1 MLFDKLKRLK
11 KFDPEKEKALRTEIE
26 EGGGLEK
33 NDMKAMILAAFLTF
47 MPVVIVIFLLF
58 ILLAWLFV

>member
-11 KFDPEKEKALRTEIE
+11 KFDPEKEKALRNEIE
-26 EGGGLEK
+26 ESGGLEK

>member
-1 MLFDKLKRLK
+1 
-11 KFDPEKEKALRTEIE
+11 
-26 EGGGLEK
+26 
-33 NDMKAMILAAFLTF
+33 MKAMILAAFLTF

>member
-11 KFDPEKEKALRTEIE
+11 KFDPEKKKTLRNEIE

>member
-11 KFDPEKEKALRTEIE
+11 KFDPEKEKALRNEIE

-58 ILLAWLFV
+58 LLLAWLFV

>member
-11 KFDPEKEKALRTEIE
+11 KFDPEKEKALRNEIE

>member
-11 KFDPEKEKALRTEIE
+11 KFDPEKEKALRNEIE

-58 ILLAWLFV
+58 ILLVWLFV

>member
-11 KFDPEKEKALRTEIE
+11 KFDPEKEKALRNEIE

-33 NDMKAMILAAFLTF
+33 IDMKAMILAAFLTF